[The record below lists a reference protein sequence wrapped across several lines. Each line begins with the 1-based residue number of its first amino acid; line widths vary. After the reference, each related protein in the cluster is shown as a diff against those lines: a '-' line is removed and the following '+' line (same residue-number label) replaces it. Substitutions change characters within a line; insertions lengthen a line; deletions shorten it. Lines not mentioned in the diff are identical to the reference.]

1 MTKKLFRTLVVCLGA
16 ALTAQGFWSTSARA
30 QSWALPVPEGPA
42 IFLRFLESFQE
53 ENTDTADAY
62 YRAVDPYNRRD
73 TMIKWWVHNGFLAS
87 ATTPWKGAGGTLPS
101 EVEGGPVLPAG
112 DENIQVDFNSTT
124 GGSSRATFVNDADL
138 GFGRRHYLRTN
149 AGGALASCVENYGTN
164 QDLFPNLDPNLP
176 AGSPLA
182 GGPRF
187 YDVPKG
193 SAEQQNILDVVTS
206 RNQRGLVATVCM
218 EYVAP
223 DEDPTGKKR
232 VTFYVFAANGTRVGS
247 GIDLDGRGGKDNP
260 GVCNVCHGGKPQEV
274 TYNAL
279 GEAVYPNQG
288 DTGAFFLPWDL
299 ETFVFDGKP
308 GFTREDQELNLREL
322 NRAVLNHH
330 NKAATFD
337 EVSGLTRQVAPV
349 EMIKGWYGGAGLPN
363 PTFDGEFVPKGWR
376 NSTPGVPDGARRA
389 YREVIGP
396 TCRACH
402 AQRESALDFAT
413 FKGFDAFRV
422 EIKNLTFTAPYALG
436 HGVTD
441 DSPARP
447 GDDRAVMPLALRT
460 YVNFWNSTNP
470 TRLFNF
476 INSLP
481 PQ

>member
-1 MTKKLFRTLVVCLGA
+1 MNRNLFRPL
-16 ALTAQGFWSTSARA
+16 ALSFGVLLIAVGFWSQTIAA
-30 QSWALPVPEGPA
+30 QNWALPVPGGPA
-42 IFLRFLESFQE
+42 VFLRFLESFQE

-101 EVEGGPVLPAG
+101 EVPGGPALPAG
-112 DENIQVDFNSTT
+112 DENIQVDVNSST

-164 QDLFPNLDPNLP
+164 PDELPNLDPNVP
-176 AGSPLA
+176 PTSPLFQ
-182 GGPRF
+182 GPRF
-187 YDVPKG
+187 YDVPRG
-193 SAEQQNILDVVTS
+193 SVEQQNILDVVGS

-223 DEDPTGKKR
+223 DDDPTGKKR

-260 GVCNVCHGGKPQEV
+260 GVCVVCHGGKPQKV

-279 GEAVYPNQG
+279 GEAVYPNKG

-299 ETFVFDGKP
+299 ETFVFDDTD
-308 GFTREDQELNLREL
+308 GFRREDQEKNLREL
-322 NRAVLNHH
+322 NRAVLKHH
-330 NKAATFD
+330 SQAANFD

-349 EMIKGWYGGAGLPN
+349 ELIKGWYGGAGLPN

-376 NSTPGVPDGARRA
+376 NSTPGVPDGAPSV

-413 FKGFDAFRV
+413 FKGFKAFRDEV
-422 EIKNLTFTAPYALG
+422 KNLTFTEAYRLS
-436 HGVTD
+436 HGPID

-447 GDDRAVMPLALRT
+447 GDDRAVMPAALRT
-460 YVNFWNSTNP
+460 YVNFWNSTEP
-470 TRLFNF
+470 TQLFNF
-476 INSLP
+476 LRSLP
-481 PQ
+481 